1 MKTKL
6 RLLPHWCQVLGY
18 SYVLGFMICLGYAIL
33 RKTGIFPDI
42 GLIRGIDSFH
52 RFVLNHWSIVGGL
65 NFVMIFLTIFS
76 KEKVEDE
83 MTISIRVNALL
94 YLVYFIFL
102 IHFVSYFFSNESPIR
117 HALFEV
123 KDFLLGDFGVTCICY
138 AFLYKILL
146 WINLWRARNEE

>member
-18 SYVLGFMICLGYAIL
+18 SYVLGFMIFLGYAML
-33 RKTGIFPDI
+33 RKTGIFTDI
-42 GLIRGIDSFH
+42 ALIRVFDSFH
-52 RFVLNHWSIVGGL
+52 RFLLNHWSIVGGL

-102 IHFVSYFFSNESPIR
+102 IHFVSYFFSVDSPVRDAIC
-117 HALFEV
+117 EV
-123 KDFLLGDFGVTCICY
+123 KEFILGDFGVTCLSY
-138 AFLYKILL
+138 AFLYKVLL
-146 WINLWRARNEE
+146 WINLWRAGNEE

>member
-1 MKTKL
+1 MKAKL
-6 RLLPHWCQVLGY
+6 RLLPHWCQIVGY

-102 IHFVSYFFSNESPIR
+102 IHFVSYFFSMESPVRDAI
-117 HALFEV
+117 FEV
-123 KDFLLGDFGVTCICY
+123 KEFILGDFGVTCLCY